1 MINHTL
7 VLTINVTLR
16 SEKAEGLDDGEVST
30 FENKH
35 GEYRGD
41 LIRRADG
48 YADGLLLSQE

>member
-1 MINHTL
+1 MINHTM

-16 SEKAEGLDDGEVST
+16 SKKAEGLDDCEVSI
-30 FENKH
+30 FENKP

-41 LIRRADG
+41 LILRADG

>member
-1 MINHTL
+1 MINHSM

-30 FENKH
+30 FENKP

-41 LIRRADG
+41 LILRAYGYPDG
-48 YADGLLLSQE
+48 FLLSQE